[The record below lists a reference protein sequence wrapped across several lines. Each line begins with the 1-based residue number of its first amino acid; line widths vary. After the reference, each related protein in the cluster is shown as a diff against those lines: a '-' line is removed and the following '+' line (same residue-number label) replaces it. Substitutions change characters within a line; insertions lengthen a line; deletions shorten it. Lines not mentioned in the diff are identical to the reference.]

1 MPIAL
6 LMNICLAIYPDNIL
20 LMGKKVRKN
29 FNEERYFHFFALV
42 CGFCHKSEKVS
53 SKTISPDKEIKN

>member
-29 FNEERYFHFFALV
+29 FNEERYFYFSASV
-42 CGFCHKSEKVS
+42 CGFCRESEKVS